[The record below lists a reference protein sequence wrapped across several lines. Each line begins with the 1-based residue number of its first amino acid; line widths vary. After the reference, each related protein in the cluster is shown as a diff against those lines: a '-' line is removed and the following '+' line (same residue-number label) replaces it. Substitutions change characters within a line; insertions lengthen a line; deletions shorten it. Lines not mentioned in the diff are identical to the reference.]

1 MTTIALRHGIL
12 ASDSRAYS
20 GGSTPIG
27 FKQKIWQLDDGTMFG
42 ISTVHPGLSEQVAAW
57 IASGQDRD
65 HLPPVDPNFTAILVD
80 PDGQVFISI
89 DSYFFTGPLTGEYF
103 AIGSGDHYALG
114 AMAMGAGAVEA
125 VEIAMLHD
133 AWTGGKVCSI
143 DQVHQLS
150 ELAAAA

>member
-1 MTTIALRHGIL
+1 MTTIVYRAGIL

-65 HLPPVDPNFTAILVD
+65 YLPPVDPNFTAILVD
-80 PDGQVFISI
+80 PDGQVFMAL
-89 DSYFFTGPLTGEYF
+89 DSYFFTGPLEAEYF
-103 AIGSGDHYALG
+103 AIGSGDHYAMG
-114 AMAMGAGAVEA
+114 ALAMGAGAVEA
-125 VEIAMLHD
+125 VEIAKVHD
-133 AWTGGKVCSI
+133 AWTDGKICSI
-143 DQVHQLS
+143 NQIAQMMD
-150 ELAAAA
+150 LAA